1 MANKSDIVLDG
12 IGKSTLLKEV
22 TRAFLH
28 TGCPSAMLH
37 YIAEG
42 IKLNVEQCESEEDKA
57 FLIRFQKEV
66 ADMKVEW
73 RRREEMYYATPFTS
87 GEG

>member
-1 MANKSDIVLDG
+1 MANKTDIVLDG

-22 TRAFLH
+22 SRAFLH

-42 IKLNVEQCESEEDKA
+42 IKLNVAECESEEDKA
-57 FLIRFQKEV
+57 LLMKFQKEV
-66 ADMKVEW
+66 TDMKVAW
-73 RRREEMYYATPFTS
+73 ARRELDYYATPFTS

>member
-1 MANKSDIVLDG
+1 MANKSDIILPD
-12 IGKSTLLKEV
+12 IGKSSLLKEV

-42 IKLNVEQCESEEDKA
+42 IKRNVAECESEEDKV
-57 FLIRFQKEV
+57 FLQRFAQEMS
-66 ADMKVEW
+66 DMKDKW
-73 RRREEMYYATPFTS
+73 RKGEEEYYATPFTS

>member
-42 IKLNVEQCESEEDKA
+42 IKLNVAECESEEDKR
-57 FLIRFQKEV
+57 LLYRLQLEIT
-66 ADMKVEW
+66 DMKDKW
-73 RRREEMYYATPFTS
+73 RAKEEAYYATPFTS